1 MGDNS
6 KNQNENMTHKESVRL
21 SPLSIFS
28 LVFGPW
34 FQVTLS
40 DNFNRSAFV
49 GRRHKRE
56 TMTKTSIL
64 EQYPPRME
72 NVLLIL
78 HDLQNHN
85 PRNYLSKKDLGL
97 VAAYL
102 NTTLG
107 VMYGIATYYTMFS
120 LRPRGKHII
129 RICRSPVC
137 HLASVTDVLAEL
149 KRILKIDIGETTTD
163 KHFTLETTECLGQ
176 CDVSPAM
183 MVDDMSYGNLTR
195 NKIRSVIQRYRQP
208 RRSAGKSKRLPWN
221 EK

>member
-1 MGDNS
+1 
-6 KNQNENMTHKESVRL
+6 
-21 SPLSIFS
+21 
-28 LVFGPW
+28 
-34 FQVTLS
+34 
-40 DNFNRSAFV
+40 
-49 GRRHKRE
+49 
-56 TMTKTSIL
+56 MTKTGIL
-64 EQYPPRME
+64 GQYPPRME

-85 PRNYLSKKDLGL
+85 PRNYLSEKDLEL

-137 HLASVTDVLAEL
+137 HLAGVTDVLAEL
-149 KRILKIDIGETTTD
+149 NRLLKIDIGETTTD
-163 KHFTLETTECLGQ
+163 QEFTLETTECLGQ
-176 CDVSPAM
+176 CDTAPAM
-183 MVDDMSYGNLTR
+183 MVDDMLYGNLTR
-195 NKIRSVIQRYRQP
+195 NKIRSVIQRYGQP
-208 RRSAGKSKRLPWN
+208 LCSAGKGKGLIWN